1 MSDKHF
7 DIEHFP
13 TSPTALRMMSRISPI
28 YDRAYVGKWIFQVMG
43 LDMDEVRLRFGE
55 LSEQAFPE
63 TATWGLAYWELRY
76 GIEGAEGKDIELRRQ
91 EVLSHRGARAPLNP
105 KKVEAILSAL
115 TGREVIVTE
124 DVAPYTFSVEVMD
137 GDSAFDY
144 AAVIRR
150 IKRLKPSH
158 QAFTFTLTFPSPMI
172 RTAAFT
178 EARLTVE
185 VWPDIVKA
193 VELAPARVNVGAALG
208 QRVGVGV
215 WPGTVEAAEATATV
229 KVGAPAHQGVSAS
242 VWPATVEKAEAT
254 AKAGIM
260 AGMQQAAIVQAW
272 PGTAESAEAT
282 AKANT
287 AAGMQQDTVTRI
299 WPGAVERVETKAG
312 AAGATV
318 EIHQTIEIWP

>member
-28 YDRAYVGKWIFQVMG
+28 YDRSYVGKWIFQVMG
-43 LDMDEVRLRFGE
+43 LDMDDVRLRFTE
-55 LSEQAFPE
+55 LQAQAFPE
-63 TATWGLAYWELRY
+63 TATWGLMYWEQRY
-76 GIEGAEGKDIELRRQ
+76 GIEDAEGKGIELRRQ
-91 EVLSHRGARAPLNP
+91 EVLAHRGAKAPLNP
-105 KKVEAILSAL
+105 QKVEAILSAL

-124 DVAPYTFSVEVMD
+124 NVAPHTFSVEVMD

-158 QAFTFTLTFPSPMI
+158 QAFTFRLTIPSPTI

-178 EARLTVE
+178 EARLSVE
-185 VWPDIVKA
+185 VWPDIVGA
-193 VELAPARVNVGAALG
+193 VELAPARVSVGAAIG
-208 QRVGVGV
+208 QRVGVGI
-215 WPGTVEAAEATATV
+215 WPRTAEEAEATAAV
-229 KVGAPAHQGVSAS
+229 KAGACVHHSPSVS
-242 VWPATVEKAEAT
+242 VWPATVERTEAS
-254 AKAGIM
+254 AAVG
-260 AGMQQAAIVQAW
+260 AVSWARQAAAVETW

-282 AKANT
+282 AKT
-287 AAGMQQDTVTRI
+287 GIAAGTQQDTVTRV
-299 WPGAVERVETKAG
+299 WPGAVERVETKTGSAG
-312 AAGATV
+312 AAV

>member
-43 LDMDEVRLRFGE
+43 LEMDEARLRFNE
-55 LSEQAFPE
+55 LPAQAFPE
-63 TATWGLAYWELRY
+63 TATWGLMYWELRY
-76 GIEGAEGKDIELRRQ
+76 GIEGTEGKDIELRRQ
-91 EVLSHRGARAPLNP
+91 EVLSRRGARAPLNP

-150 IKRLKPSH
+150 LKRLKPSH
-158 QAFTFTLTFPSPMI
+158 QAFTFQLTFPSPMI

-178 EARLTVE
+178 EARLAVE
-185 VWPDIVKA
+185 VWPDIVEA
-193 VELAPARVNVGAALG
+193 VELSPARVNVGAAPG

-215 WPGTVEAAEATATV
+215 WPGTVEAAETTATV
-229 KVGAPAHQGVSAS
+229 KAVAAAHQGTFVS
-242 VWPATVEKAEAT
+242 VWPATSERAEAT
-254 AKAGIM
+254 AKAGVM
-260 AGMQQAAIVQAW
+260 
-272 PGTAESAEAT
+272 
-282 AKANT
+282 
-287 AAGMQQDTVTRI
+287 AGMQQDTVTRV